1 MGARADQADGHR
13 SGGSFSLPFLPAARD
28 TGTIQGDP
36 GTQLAGYLSETVT
49 VPQATIDSSTAPGF
63 ATP

>member
-1 MGARADQADGHR
+1 VPTKQTVTVA
-13 SGGSFSLPFLPAARD
+13 GGSVALPFLPAARE

-36 GTQLAGYLSETVT
+36 GTQLAGYLSQTVS
-49 VPQATIDSSTAPGF
+49 VPQATIDSATSPGF